1 MVQIL
6 LLSIFRTIFILKNW
20 SSVPIK
26 QYLLIPTSSEPL
38 EATILIIDLPMVDWL
53 VHEHKSNHT
62 VLFPL
67 VTGLFH
73 SENISGFIHVISR
86 ARISFP
92 FRLNSLLYIQHTSPC
107 CLVILNYPAPS
118 MGGHTSLKRSTFGC
132 TPRCGIAVSFLE
144 ELPSMA
150 APFELPNM
158 NA

>member
-1 MVQIL
+1 MAQIL

-73 SENISGFIHVISR
+73 SENILRVHSCYIKGQN
-86 ARISFP
+86 P

-132 TPRCGIAVSFLE
+132 TPICGIAVSFLE